1 MRKFKILAAMLATV
15 LVVFTALPALAAG
28 PSGLSTVEYRG
39 QTYYN
44 VNSKADLLKAGAYC
58 RDNALEL
65 LPIFFDSSREWDSS
79 YSNDVVNY
87 FDYYSQGV
95 FTYRGYSTNT
105 VHATSYYQEGD
116 RSFGAL
122 ELSYLD
128 TKDELTKADAK
139 IDAVLSSIAGKSTYD
154 KLLYIAEYV
163 CKQAQYGSQQ
173 LPGGGYD
180 AINGVCDV
188 LSGVRTNTVCTSY
201 ALTFQRFMEKAGIN
215 SYILA
220 NDGIHAWNIIELDG
234 KWYGIDCTF
243 GDLGNSFDRQYFLM
257 GRDTMQMYN
266 VSGANLDPVAVF
278 ARSHNVS
285 TNNYAGSS
293 SSGSGNSGGS
303 EAPVRPADPSDEVP
317 DSYTSEITSAPAS
330 TASDESMT
338 AASSETT
345 LTVDVSKESVVG
357 REVFEQAKQQG
368 KTLEFKAENY
378 TWTFP
383 AESLALAVEFPDSFD
398 TSVLMG
404 DALTAADQE
413 QLKATAGDTLF
424 TGFRFA
430 YHGPLPCTAEI
441 ALTLGEELAGKS
453 VTIYSISDSGEAVT
467 ETNAVVSADG
477 ILTFETDHCSLW
489 FAAPTDASGGVAG
502 WVWAVIALA
511 VVLVAAAGVF
521 CWWYF
526 KRKSCK

>member
-266 VSGANLDPVAVF
+266 VSGSNLDPVAVF

-404 DALTAADQE
+404 DALPASDQE
-413 QLKATAGDTLF
+413 QLKSLDGDTPF

-430 YHGPLPCTAEI
+430 YHGSLPCTAEI
-441 ALTLGEELAGKS
+441 TLTLGEELAGKS
-453 VTIYSISDSGEAVT
+453 VTIYSISDSGEAVP
-467 ETNAVVSADG
+467 EANEVVSADG
-477 ILTFETDHCSLW
+477 ILTFETSHCSLW
-489 FAAPTDASGGVAG
+489 FAAQTDASGGVAG